1 MRPAARPFVLA
12 YLFLITLTLAVMV
25 RRAPQ
30 DEAVATAAPVQGSSQ
45 TTGAPQTKPAQK
57 SLEQG
62 TGSIHD
68 QESAVPAVTPRTPA
82 WLELFR
88 PSQRTALKLL
98 RASLPFLAEADG
110 KSQEQ
115 KVALLVYRTGPG
127 EVAPKTFLQSLFP
140 FLREQTPT
148 VQVPSVAVKPEKTP
162 PSNSKVEPKQPKPTP
177 PKPAPPQPLV
187 GIYHTHD
194 WESYLSEF
202 PDLKLT
208 GVQDLDLISSE
219 DHQKKT
225 VVDLGQKLATLLSQ
239 QGVVTV
245 HSEQHHQR
253 LTYENAYLL
262 SRITAEQILKEEPTT
277 RVLIDIHRDAAW
289 DYTPVAKID
298 GQEVAKIRCVI
309 GATNAGWAVNEA
321 FCERLMAT
329 LERRFPG
336 LTLPVL
342 VKEDRYNQDLLPGAI
357 LLEIGS
363 ATNSYDQAERAIA
376 LLAKGLAD
384 LVSAKELPVQ

>member
-30 DEAVATAAPVQGSSQ
+30 GPAVPAVAPVQPTAKSAGQ
-45 TTGAPQTKPAQK
+45 APATQGAA
-57 SLEQG
+57 
-62 TGSIHD
+62 SIHD
-68 QESAVPAVTPRTPA
+68 QESVLSKPVSRTPA
-82 WLELFR
+82 WLEIFR

-115 KVALLVYRTGPG
+115 KIALLVYRTSQG
-127 EVAPKTFLQSLFP
+127 EAPPKTFLQSLFP
-140 FLREQTPT
+140 FLREETPT
-148 VQVPSVAVKPEKTP
+148 VHVPPVAVKPEQTP
-162 PSNSKVEPKQPKPTP
+162 QTPQAEPEKPKPTP
-177 PKPAPPQPLV
+177 PQPLI

-194 WESYLSEF
+194 WESYISEF
-202 PDLKLT
+202 PNLTLKR
-208 GVQDLDLISSE
+208 VEDLDLISSE

-225 VVDLGQKLATLLSQ
+225 VVDLGRKLATLLSQ

-245 HSEQHHQR
+245 HSEQRHQR
-253 LTYENAYLL
+253 LKYENAYLL

-277 RVLIDIHRDAAW
+277 RVLVDIHRDAAW
-289 DYTPVAKID
+289 EYTPVAKID
-298 GQEVAKIRCVI
+298 GQEVAQIRCII
-309 GATNAGWAVNEA
+309 GGNNAGWTANEA
-321 FCERLMAT
+321 FCERLMQT
-329 LERRFPG
+329 LEKRYPG
-336 LTLPVL
+336 LTLPTL

-363 ATNSYDQAERAIA
+363 ATNSYAQAERAIP
-376 LLAKGLAD
+376 LLAKGLTD
-384 LVSAKELPVQ
+384 LLAVKDLPAQ

>member
-12 YLFLITLTLAVMV
+12 YLFLIALTLGVMV

-30 DEAVATAAPVQGSSQ
+30 DVAASTVARVQSASQPVSPVPTQ
-45 TTGAPQTKPAQK
+45 TTPTPRQTPP
-57 SLEQG
+57 EQESA
-62 TGSIHD
+62 SIHD
-68 QESAVPAVTPRTPA
+68 QGSALPTAAPRTPA
-82 WLELFR
+82 WLEIFR
-88 PSQRTALKLL
+88 PSQRTALQLL
-98 RASLPFLAEADG
+98 RASLPFLVEADG

-115 KVALLVYRTGPG
+115 KVALLVYRTSPG
-127 EVAPKTFLQSLFP
+127 EGAPKTFLQSLFP
-140 FLREQTPT
+140 FLREETPT
-148 VQVPSVAVKPEKTP
+148 VHVPPVAVKPDKKP
-162 PSNSKVEPKQPKPTP
+162 PNPKVEPEQ

-202 PDLKLT
+202 PGLKLSA
-208 GVQDLDLISSE
+208 VEDLDLISSE

-245 HSEQHHQR
+245 HSEQRHQR
-253 LTYENAYLL
+253 LKYENAYLL

-289 DYTPVAKID
+289 NYTPVVKIA
-298 GQEVAKIRCVI
+298 GQEVAQIRCII
-309 GATNAGWAVNEA
+309 GGTNAGWTANES
-321 FCERLMAT
+321 FCDQLMGRL
-329 LERRFPG
+329 EKRYPG

-363 ATNSYDQAERAIA
+363 ATNSYAQAERAIT
-376 LLAKGLAD
+376 LLATGLAD
-384 LVSAKELPVQ
+384 LVSAKEVPSQ

>member
-30 DEAVATAAPVQGSSQ
+30 EEAVSTSAPMQSTLQSGRPVPTQS
-45 TTGAPQTKPAQK
+45 TGQPPPAQ
-57 SLEQG
+57 G
-62 TGSIHD
+62 TTSIHD
-68 QESAVPAVTPRTPA
+68 QKSALPDTAPRTPA

-88 PSQRTALKLL
+88 PSQQTALKLL
-98 RASLPFLAEADG
+98 RASLPFLVEVDG
-110 KSQEQ
+110 KGQER

-127 EVAPKTFLQSLFP
+127 DEAPKTFLQSLFP
-140 FLREQTPT
+140 FLREETPT
-148 VQVPSVAVKPEKTP
+148 IQVPPAVVKPEKTP
-162 PSNSKVEPKQPKPTP
+162 ATPKAEPDQPKPT
-177 PKPAPPQPLV
+177 PPQPLV

-202 PDLKLT
+202 PDLQVTK
-208 GVQDLDLISSE
+208 VEDLDLISSE

-225 VVDLGQKLATLLSQ
+225 VVELGQRLATLLSQ
-239 QGVVTV
+239 HGVVTV

-253 LTYENAYLL
+253 LKYENAYLL
-262 SRITAEQILKEEPTT
+262 SRVTAEQILKEEPTT

-289 DYTPVAKID
+289 NYTPVVKID
-298 GQEVAKIRCVI
+298 GQEAAQIRCVI
-309 GATNAGWAVNEA
+309 GGLNTGWAANEA
-321 FCERLMAT
+321 FCKRLMAT
-329 LERRFPG
+329 LEKRYPG

-363 ATNSYDQAERAIA
+363 ATNSYAQAERAIT
-376 LLAKGLAD
+376 LLAQGLAD
-384 LVSAKELPVQ
+384 LVSAKALPAP